1 MFENHK
7 LPTSFHQLIIS
18 LSMMMMTKQ
27 MLHWIRF
34 LLDPSRMSVYLH
46 REDVTSCLSLTKNK
60 FDFINSGQEKEEEK
74 NNRLEINHFCFNIR
88 WFVLID

>member
-60 FDFINSGQEKEEEK
+60 FDFINSEREEK